1 MDDPNFS
8 VSVVIP
14 AYNSV
19 ATIGRA
25 IDSVL
30 AQTQPPDQI
39 IVVDDGSTD
48 GTAVAVSEYG
58 GRIDYTW
65 QPNAGPGAARNR
77 GIQEAK
83 YPWIAFLDADDEWL
97 PDRLERQIRILQ
109 VHPDLAWVTGN
120 FLRSDSQGRSGSLF
134 AVPDNSHQPEHISFF
149 AAFVQDRWGC
159 TDTLLIRREVFE
171 RVGQFRGE
179 YKTTED
185 LDMWFRIA
193 FEYPDIGIVYEPL
206 AVYHL
211 DTPVSLIKTRSQ
223 DVDAMVDF
231 LSRNLRLAEQHG
243 KAAEFGPCASL
254 LLRKWIRGM
263 LFAGLGSQ
271 ARRLSRQFGS
281 LLDWYFR
288 IFVWA
293 ASLCPRLT
301 ATGLRFASRLARAT
315 GLRRGPTRKSST
327 S

>member
-1 MDDPNFS
+1 MDDASFS

-14 AYNSV
+14 AFNSV
-19 ATIGRA
+19 ATISRA

-30 AQTQPPDQI
+30 SQTRPPEQI

-58 GRIDYTW
+58 GRIDYLW
-65 QPNAGPGAARNR
+65 QPNTGPGAARNR

-97 PDRLERQIRILQ
+97 QDRLERQTRILEA
-109 VHPDLAWVTGN
+109 HPDLAWVTGN
-120 FLRSDSQGRSGSLF
+120 FLRSDSQGRSGSPF
-134 AVPDNSHQPEHISFF
+134 AAPGNSHRPERISFF
-149 AAFVQDRWGC
+149 TAFVQDRWGC

-171 RVGQFRGE
+171 RVGEFRGE
-179 YKTTED
+179 HKTTED

-193 FEYPDIGIVYEPL
+193 FQYPDIGIVYEPL

-211 DTPVSLIKTRSQ
+211 DTPDSLIKSQSQ
-223 DVDAMVDF
+223 DVEALVDF

-271 ARRLSRQFGS
+271 ARRLSRQFGN
-281 LLDWYFR
+281 LLAWHIR
-288 IFVWA
+288 LGVWI
-293 ASLCPRLT
+293 ASLCPGLT
-301 ATGLRFASRLARAT
+301 AAVLRSVSRLARIT
-315 GLRRGPTRKSST
+315 GLRRGPTRKPSPS
-327 S
+327 

>member
-1 MDDPNFS
+1 MDDPDFS

-14 AYNSV
+14 AYNSA

-30 AQTQPPDQI
+30 SQTRPPEQI
-39 IVVDDGSTD
+39 IVVNDGSTD

-58 GRIDYTW
+58 GRIDSVR
-65 QPNAGPGAARNR
+65 QPNAGPGAARNL

-97 PDRLERQIRILQ
+97 PDRLERQIGILQ
-109 VHPDLAWVTGN
+109 AHPDLAWVTGN
-120 FLRSDSQGRSGSLF
+120 FLRSDSQGRSGPHF
-134 AVPDNSHQPEHISFF
+134 AVPENSLRPERMSFYM
-149 AAFVQDRWGC
+149 AFIQNLWGC

-171 RVGQFRGE
+171 RAGQFRGE

-193 FEYPDIGIVYEPL
+193 FQYPDIGIVYEPL
-206 AVYHL
+206 AIYHL
-211 DTPVSLIKTRSQ
+211 DTPDSLIKSRSQ
-223 DVDAMVDF
+223 DVEALVDF

-243 KAAEFGPCASL
+243 KASEFAPCASL
-254 LLRKWIRGM
+254 LLRKWIRAM

-271 ARRLSRQFGS
+271 ARRLSRQFGN
-281 LLDWYFR
+281 LLAWHFR
-288 IFVWA
+288 LGVWI
-293 ASLCPRLT
+293 ASLCPGLT
-301 ATGLRFASRLARAT
+301 AAALRSMSRLARAV
-315 GLRRGPTRKSST
+315 GLRRGPTRKPSPS
-327 S
+327 

>member
-1 MDDPNFS
+1 MDDPGFS

-30 AQTQPPDQI
+30 SQTRPPEQI

-48 GTAVAVSEYG
+48 GTAVTVSEYG
-58 GRIDYTW
+58 GRIDYVW

-83 YPWIAFLDADDEWL
+83 YPLIAFLDADDEWL
-97 PDRLERQIRILQ
+97 PDRLERQIGILQ
-109 VHPDLAWVTGN
+109 THPDLAWVTGN
-120 FLRSDSQGRSGSLF
+120 FLRSDSQGRSGPHF
-134 AVPDNSHQPEHISFF
+134 ATTGNSSRPERISFF
-149 AAFVQDRWGC
+149 TAFIQNRWGC
-159 TDTLLIRREVFE
+159 TDTMLIRRDAFE
-171 RVGQFRGE
+171 RVGEFRGE
-179 YKTTED
+179 HKTTED

-193 FEYPDIGIVYEPL
+193 FHYPDIGIVYEPL

-211 DTPVSLIKTRSQ
+211 DTPDSLIKSRSQ
-223 DVDAMVDF
+223 DVEALVDF
-231 LSRNLRLAEQHG
+231 LSRNLQLALQHG

-254 LLRKWIRGM
+254 LLHKWIRAM

-271 ARRLSRQFGS
+271 ARRLSRQFGN
-281 LLDWYFR
+281 LLAWHIR
-288 IFVWA
+288 LAVWIA
-293 ASLCPRLT
+293 ALCPGLT
-301 ATGLRFASRLARAT
+301 AAVLRSVSHLARAI
-315 GLRRGPTRKSST
+315 GLRRGPTRKPSPS
-327 S
+327 

>member
-1 MDDPNFS
+1 MDNQSLS

-14 AYNSV
+14 AFNSA

-30 AQTQPPDQI
+30 SQTRPPEQI

-48 GTAVAVSEYG
+48 GTAVAISEYG
-58 GRIDYTW
+58 GRIDYSW
-65 QPNAGPGAARNR
+65 QPNAGPGAARNH

-83 YPWIAFLDADDEWL
+83 YPWVAFLDADDEWL
-97 PDRLERQIRILQ
+97 PDRLERQIGILQ
-109 VHPDLAWVTGN
+109 AHPDLAWVTGN
-120 FLRSDSQGRSGSLF
+120 FLRSDSQGQSGPHIAIPGNSPRS
-134 AVPDNSHQPEHISFF
+134 ERMSFF
-149 AAFVQDRWGC
+149 TAFVQNRWGC
-159 TDTLLIRREVFE
+159 TDTMLIRRDAFE
-171 RVGQFRGE
+171 RVGGFQGE
-179 YKTTED
+179 HKTTED

-193 FEYPDIGIVYEPL
+193 FAYLDIGIVHEPL

-211 DTPVSLIKTRSQ
+211 DTPDSLIKSRSQ
-223 DVDAMVDF
+223 DVEPLVDF
-231 LSRNLRLAEQHG
+231 LSRNLQLAEQHG

-271 ARRLSRQFGS
+271 ARRLSREFWN

-288 IFVWA
+288 IFVWT
-293 ASLCPRLT
+293 ASLCPGLT
-301 ATGLRFASRLARAT
+301 ATVLRSLSRLARFT
-315 GLRRGPTRKSST
+315 GLRRGPTRKPSPS
-327 S
+327 